1 MDQTGNSTVIP
12 QAGQVTQSL
21 TSMRRVIFLV
31 TEGMSAAWP
40 LTCQGRVS
48 LSPAPRPPA
57 GQTPSHTQ
65 AFSAALLAHTCL
77 PGADSSALDP
87 PTRAQGSRELTL
99 NTQPRLH
106 CQHSQPRSP
115 HPLTHLLPPVSP
127 RLWGPP
133 RLPSF
138 PPPLPG
144 LDSVYSKM
152 EWSPPVSPP
161 TFPILL
167 SPAALFKVLNPS

>member
-1 MDQTGNSTVIP
+1 MIMMLHGSDGQLHSHPPGWASYTVLGMHETCYFFSDRRDVSCLAADLP
-12 QAGQVTQSL
+12 GQGQPVPSAPA
-21 TSMRRVIFLV
+21 SRRADPF
-31 TEGMSAAWP
+31 TY
-40 LTCQGRVS
+40 
-48 LSPAPRPPA
+48 
-57 GQTPSHTQ
+57 TQ
-65 AFSAALLAHTCL
+65 AFSAALLAHTCF

-144 LDSVYSKM
+144 LDSVYNKM

-161 TFPILL
+161 TFPIPL
-167 SPAALFKVLNPS
+167 SPHSSL